1 MFSLYHLKLFFINSF
16 ISQVL
21 IWLWILMHFF
31 WVLYFGVNVSTWR
44 ISVAYRPQKWMT
56 GHQTPIK
63 SHSRKWYLVSFQH
76 SWIRSSIKY
85 SKTWSPK
92 LKLINQNSPWETMTF
107 RWVLCLSLGWTICS
121 HHISFWNIIPKSLPF
136 HIPTFH
142 QYLNS
147 HWTEEIVVQKS
158 QSTHFSI
165 IFSLSNSLFLKT
177 I

>member
-1 MFSLYHLKLFFINSF
+1 
-16 ISQVL
+16 
-21 IWLWILMHFF
+21 MHFF

-63 SHSRKWYLVSFQH
+63 SHSRKWDLVSFQH

-85 SKTWSPK
+85 SKTSSP
-92 LKLINQNSPWETMTF
+92 KLINQNSPWETMTF
-107 RWVLCLSLGWTICS
+107 RCVLCLSPGWTICS

-142 QYLNS
+142 QYL
-147 HWTEEIVVQKS
+147 
-158 QSTHFSI
+158 
-165 IFSLSNSLFLKT
+165 LFLELEKLLRKKSCCG
-177 I
+177 